1 MHRRN
6 FVQTLLAASASG
18 GNSNTSIDRAFTRL
32 YEFDFKGVQDL
43 TPASLNDP
51 LANGVRAAA
60 ILFREFQQ
68 LNIWEG
74 EDFFET
80 GKRSKAKP
88 NVDAKTAFYGEM
100 KEARRLADEALRIN
114 PKDTNALFTQT
125 MTYGL
130 ETDYIAFV
138 ERRSLASFEPCKTSQ
153 RWADK
158 LLAID
163 PGFHDAYL
171 TTGVNEYMLG
181 ALPGILRW
189 AVKVETAKGDKKKGL
204 EHLEMVA
211 KGGRYFP
218 AFAKLLM
225 AVFYEREKQA
235 SRAEAMLL
243 DLSRSYPQ
251 NDLFR
256 RQLQRMR
263 AKVEKTISR

>member
-1 MHRRN
+1 MTG
-6 FVQTLLAASASG
+6 VQTCALPILKCSSG
-18 GNSNTSIDRAFTRL
+18 F
-32 YEFDFKGVQDL
+32 
-43 TPASLNDP
+43 
-51 LANGVRAAA
+51 
-60 ILFREFQQ
+60 
-68 LNIWEG
+68 NIWEG

-88 NVDAKTAFYGEM
+88 NVEARTAFYGDM

-138 ERRSLASFEPCKTSQ
+138 ERRSLASFEPCKKSQ

-158 LLAID
+158 LLAIE

-189 AVKVETAKGDKKKGL
+189 VVKVETAKGDKKKGL

-218 AFAKLLM
+218 GFAKLLM

-235 SRAEAMLL
+235 SRAEAILL

-251 NDLFR
+251 NHLFR
-256 RQLQRMR
+256 QQLRRLQ

>member
-18 GNSNTSIDRAFTRL
+18 ANSNTSVDRAFARL
-32 YEFDFKGVQDL
+32 YEFDFKGVREM
-43 TPASLNDP
+43 TSANLNDP
-51 LANGVRAAA
+51 LAHGVRAAA
-60 ILFREFQQ
+60 ILFSEFQQ

-80 GKRSKAKP
+80 SKRSKAKP
-88 NVDAKTAFYGEM
+88 NTEAKTAFYEEM
-100 KEARRLADEALRIN
+100 KIARQLADAVLQIN
-114 PKDTNALFTQT
+114 PKDTNALFAQT

-158 LLAID
+158 LLAVD

-211 KGGRYFP
+211 KGGRYFQG
-218 AFAKLLM
+218 FAKLLM

-243 DLSRSYPQ
+243 DLSRTYPQ
-251 NDLFR
+251 NELFR